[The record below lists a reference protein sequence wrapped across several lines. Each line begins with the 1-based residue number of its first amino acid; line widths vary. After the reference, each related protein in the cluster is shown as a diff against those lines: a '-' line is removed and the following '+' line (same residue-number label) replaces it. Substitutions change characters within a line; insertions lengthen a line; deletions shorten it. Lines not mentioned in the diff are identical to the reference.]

1 LPRSLHLSFVQEP
14 RLSRASAF
22 LLDPLY
28 RSAFKDLDKGCGS
41 GIYSWVCIE
50 YLYTILITRICLLV
64 LIYMHIVNTVYAHLY
79 RCLWTL
85 VNRLCIIALFY
96 LLESL
101 VYTPVLLYINTY
113 RYCYL
118 CNSYLNIHVCISAKC
133 VYYYEPVIKICCIV
147 SWCKIGTYFIMLQ
160 LQLYEILN

>member
-1 LPRSLHLSFVQEP
+1 MNIGQDILHNCIVLSTWIISLHTCFIIYKIY
-14 RLSRASAF
+14 
-22 LLDPLY
+22 LLD
-28 RSAFKDLDKGCGS
+28 
-41 GIYSWVCIE
+41 
-50 YLYTILITRICLLV
+50 

-85 VNRLCIIALFY
+85 AKILSIIAMFY
-96 LLESL
+96 LLESI

-118 CNSYLNIHVCISAKC
+118 CNSYLNIHVWIWAKC

-160 LQLYEILN
+160 LQLYEIVN